1 MDAVKQV
8 IAFLSK
14 DTSSKALW
22 SGLIILFFWILKR
35 ILVKIIDKNVTD
47 VHSSYSWK
55 KTVVYTLTITSI
67 IIVGRIW
74 FVGFQSLATFLGL
87 LSAGVAIALKDLI
100 ANLAGWLFIVWR
112 RPFEVGNRIQIGD
125 NAGDV
130 IDLRPFQFTLLE
142 IGNWVNADQSTGRII
157 HMPNNL
163 IFTQPVCNYDTGFK
177 YIWNEVPVLVT
188 FESDW
193 KKAKQ
198 ILLDLANENA
208 LPITDEVA
216 QEIKYAARKFL
227 IFYNKI
233 TPAVYTSVID
243 SGVLLT
249 VRYLID
255 IRSRRGSTETI
266 WEGILTEFAKYDDIN
281 LAYPTYRVMSEQVKG
296 NPPPDISVDNK

>member
-1 MDAVKQV
+1 MEVLNQLAEFLRHDASNKM
-8 IAFLSK
+8 
-14 DTSSKALW
+14 LW
-22 SGLIILFFWILKR
+22 SVLIVLVFWIIKR
-35 ILVKIIDKNVTD
+35 ILVRVIDKNVTD
-47 VHSSYSWK
+47 IHNSYSWK
-55 KTVVYTLTITSI
+55 KTVVYTLTLVSI
-67 IIVGRIW
+67 LIIGRIW
-74 FVGFQSLATFLGL
+74 FVGFQHLATFLGL

-100 ANLAGWLFIVWR
+100 ANLAGWLFIIWR

-125 NAGDV
+125 KAGDV

-157 HMPNNL
+157 HMPNNF

-177 YIWNEVPVLVT
+177 YIWNEIPVLIT

-208 LPITDEVA
+208 LPITEEVA
-216 QEIKYAARKFL
+216 KEIRNAAKKFL
-227 IFYNKI
+227 IIYNKI

-255 IRSRRGSTETI
+255 IRSRRGSTEAI

-281 LAYPTYRVMSEQVKG
+281 LAYPTYRIMSEQVRSQHSASKTG
-296 NPPPDISVDNK
+296 LD